1 MKEANLPV
9 DGGFAEFLYRFTER
23 PGETMLKKIVGSI
36 QGKILLFFILS
47 FVFIGIVTWQFQKRM
62 VVVSVNDERKE
73 QLYNRGVQ
81 LADMTLTAKENY
93 ENALIQLAY
102 NRGLSVNLSLH
113 YENYNDVWKGEEEI
127 CYLLKEQMMMF
138 LGIENI
144 HVYHDNETFCED
156 GRYLFRASEEE
167 LKAMRLGEWSL
178 DEDGKY
184 RIRSKV
190 NNTYQGVHAVI
201 EFCVDQKYVFGQ
213 LLSGMSQE
221 GENCYIYDADWNCVV
236 QAGDSL
242 REDAAA
248 ALKQLPEQEVV
259 EDQENRLFQI
269 RVPVGK
275 KWNVIAEYS
284 MESTNDTRQAKA
296 GRVMSTILILYC
308 LATGALLILFLR
320 GIFVRIKNIGGHLE
334 DLNKREFQ
342 TLNQLKGYD
351 EISRLENQYNHMIE
365 KLNDTIDE
373 LVEAKTREKDLQIK
387 VLESQINP
395 HFLYNTLGMMRW
407 SALDAGSDELVHML
421 DSMSTFY
428 RLSLSRGRGLISVKK
443 EVELIEAYLAL
454 QQFRYDNCVEAEI
467 LAEPET
473 QEYLIPKMILQ
484 PLVENIYL
492 HGNITLPE
500 SRKIKIHISKEED
513 RIRVMVWDN
522 GCGMSEDV
530 LDKLNHNIDISDER
544 GVGISFI
551 YSSLKTYFGDAGKIH
566 FSSAPG
572 KGTQVDI
579 EMPLWEENNEGII
592 G

>member
-1 MKEANLPV
+1 
-9 DGGFAEFLYRFTER
+9 
-23 PGETMLKKIVGSI
+23 MLKKTVNSI

-62 VVVSVNDERKE
+62 VIVSVNDERKE

-102 NRGLSVNLSLH
+102 NRGLSVNLSLN
-113 YENYNDVWKGEEEI
+113 YKNYNDVWKGEEEI
-127 CYLLKEQMMMF
+127 CYILKEQMMMF
-138 LGIENI
+138 LGIESI
-144 HVYHDNETFCED
+144 HVYHDNQTFCED

-167 LKAMRLGEWSL
+167 QKAMHLGEWIL
-178 DEDGKY
+178 GEDGKY
-184 RIRSKV
+184 RICSKV

-201 EFCVDQKYVFGQ
+201 EFCIDQNYVFGQ

-221 GENCYIYDADWNCVV
+221 GENCYIYDEAWNCVV
-236 QAGDSL
+236 KAGDRIRKDVFL
-242 REDAAA
+242 TQ
-248 ALKQLPEQEVV
+248 KQLPEREVT
-259 EDQENRLFQI
+259 EDWESRLFQI

-275 KWNVIAEYS
+275 QWNVVAEYS
-284 MESTNDTRQAKA
+284 MENSNDTRQAKA

-308 LATGALLILFLR
+308 LVTGALLILFLR
-320 GIFVRIKNIGGHLE
+320 GIFVRIKNIGCHLE

-373 LVEAKTREKDLQIK
+373 LVESKTREKDLQIK

-443 EVELIEAYLAL
+443 EVELIEAYIDL
-454 QQFRYDNCVEAEI
+454 QQFRYDNCVETEI
-467 LAEPET
+467 FAEPET
-473 QEYLIPKMILQ
+473 LEYLIPKMILQ

-500 SRKIKIHISKEED
+500 SRKIKINISKEAD
-513 RIRVMVWDN
+513 KIQIMVWDN

-530 LDKLNHNIDISDER
+530 LDKLNHNIDLSDER

-551 YSSLKTYFGDAGKIH
+551 YSSLKTYFGDEGKIH
-566 FSSAPG
+566 FSSKPG
-572 KGTQVDI
+572 EGTQVDI
-579 EMPLWEENNEGII
+579 EMPLWRENNEGII